1 MYKSHCSC
9 TGNEQVSVFVQTE
22 ICNTQGSDSCCEET
36 VTSCCSA
43 KETQHCALVTSDC
56 DCDKPEVIYIKLNN
70 KVVKEEVKFTKVEP
84 VQMLVVYAAIQFNLW
99 ETIESVDLNTTYID
113 PPPIHDSSLE
123 FLIHIHQLK
132 IPTLA

>member
-22 ICNTQGSDSCCEET
+22 ICNAQGSDSCCEET
-36 VTSCCSA
+36 VISCCSA
-43 KETQHCALVTSDC
+43 NETQHCASLTSDC
-56 DCDKPEVIYIKLNN
+56 DCNKPEVTYLKLNN
-70 KVVKEEVKFTKVEP
+70 KVVKEEVQFTKADP
-84 VQMLVVYAAIQFNLW
+84 IQLLVVYAAIQLNLW
-99 ETIESVDLNTTYID
+99 ETIESVDLNTNYID

-132 IPTLA
+132 IPHIA